1 MMDGGVFREARH
13 YGDYR
18 PGRGNVTHGS
28 PGAPQTYERCP
39 FEKAKQVTIKL
50 NQGFFM
56 EVNRERTDR
65 ALRVSPGYTSSIC
78 YTLYTLIVTSIAMAE
93 CYGCCKASAFNF
105 IQLTHVWI

>member
-50 NQGFFM
+50 NQGGS
-56 EVNRERTDR
+56 
-65 ALRVSPGYTSSIC
+65 LWK
-78 YTLYTLIVTSIAMAE
+78 LIVKE
-93 CYGCCKASAFNF
+93 Q
-105 IQLTHVWI
+105 IQRCGFHLAIRLQSPIPCILLSLLQ